1 MREQILFSGIGV
13 TSILSGIPLARRRVR
28 PNRWYGLRI
37 PATCADE
44 YVWYEANAACGRDL
58 ILLGCALLLV
68 ALGLPRFL
76 PLSRPA
82 YTTVCAALLA
92 RSPSPSADGGWPI
105 ASSAP
110 AVDTRRGT
118 A

>member
-82 YTTVCAALLA
+82 YTTVCAALLVAGSIAFPVRGWRLANRLLRA
-92 RSPSPSADGGWPI
+92 RG
-105 ASSAP
+105 
-110 AVDTRRGT
+110 
-118 A
+118 